1 MSTLLIMRLD
11 VQEHWKKYVKWC
23 VFVKEIQ
30 KEIPHYLSLTL
41 QACVGL
47 QPDTNE
53 LVRMF

>member
-1 MSTLLIMRLD
+1 MRLD

-41 QACVGL
+41 QAFVGL